1 MNRRIKKKRWKEQT
15 NARQADLL
23 ERVAALEDLTLLMSH
38 EQTQH
43 WEQLIRVRDS
53 LDNYKAA
60 QKQRQEREAKYRARR
75 ERARWEQEQER
86 REGRMRLARGT
97 AMMAF
102 AVSLLIFA
110 LMLPAPEQ
118 DNPKG
123 EAEPVA
129 VVAVEP
135 AQGVIEAVALTWE
148 KE

>member
-75 ERARWEQEQER
+75 ERIRLEREAER
-86 REGRMRLARGT
+86 RRFRRGWAKCAAMLAV
-97 AMMAF
+97 
-102 AVSLLIFA
+102 AVSFLMFA
-110 LMLPAPEQ
+110 LMLPSPERIE
-118 DNPKG
+118 PVST
-123 EAEPVA
+123 AEPMAVAADPAEGVVEA
-129 VVAVEP
+129 VV
-135 AQGVIEAVALTWE
+135 LSWE
-148 KE
+148 G